1 MLNDTIE
8 RVTTEKLLVVRI
20 DRNLTFDNHV
30 DDSSKK
36 LAQSWI
42 GVLESIKTGELP
54 PLELRG

>member
-8 RVTTEKLLVVRI
+8 RVTTEKLFVVRI
-20 DRNLTFDNHV
+20 DRTFDNHV

-54 PLELRG
+54 LSMTW